1 MRIAVLGTGTGERE
15 RLPPA
20 IAALASPGIEPVLI
34 NTRIEVFAH
43 TQADRAL
50 VDLGHLDAAIGAERE
65 GFDALFVNTFADYGL
80 AGMKSAL
87 SIPVVGA
94 GEAALQLAPMLGER
108 FVIITVW
115 PRSLGHLY
123 RERLRETRSEARCA
137 GVIHVSPEAELARLG
152 SDDGVM
158 QRMARGEGE
167 VVDRLVEASVEAIE
181 HHRADTVVL
190 GCTCMAPVAP
200 ALQTRLPAPVIESSR
215 AGYLATESLLRL
227 GLTQSRLAYAR
238 PGDASLERLRRVLD
252 AQDVTRTDASG
263 ENSEACPVCLPDE
276 R

>member
-94 GEAALQLAPMLGER
+94 GEAALQLAP
-108 FVIITVW
+108 
-115 PRSLGHLY
+115 
-123 RERLRETRSEARCA
+123 
-137 GVIHVSPEAELARLG
+137 
-152 SDDGVM
+152 
-158 QRMARGEGE
+158 
-167 VVDRLVEASVEAIE
+167 
-181 HHRADTVVL
+181 
-190 GCTCMAPVAP
+190 VAP

-215 AGYLATESLLRL
+215 AGYLATESRLRL